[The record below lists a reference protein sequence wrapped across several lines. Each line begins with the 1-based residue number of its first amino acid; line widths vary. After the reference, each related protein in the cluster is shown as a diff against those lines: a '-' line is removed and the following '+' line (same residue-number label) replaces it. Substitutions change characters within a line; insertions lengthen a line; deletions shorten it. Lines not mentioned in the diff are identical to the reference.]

1 MPYKNLKL
9 IIVDEEHD
17 SSFKQEQGIIY
28 NARDMAI
35 ILAKFENIPIIL
47 SSATPLLET
56 IHHVKN
62 GNYNHVKLTKRF
74 GGAELPLIKV
84 VDMRNNKQWISS
96 ELFESIKQTI
106 EKKQQVM
113 LFLNRRGYAQLA
125 ICKKCGYKISCLNCA
140 VWLTYHKKKML
151 FCAII
156 ALIN

>member
-106 EKKQQVM
+106 EKNSR
-113 LFLNRRGYAQLA
+113 LCF
-125 ICKKCGYKISCLNCA
+125 
-140 VWLTYHKKKML
+140 
-151 FCAII
+151 F
-156 ALIN
+156 